1 MGRAGVTL
9 LDVEKAALQLQGC
22 GKNPSVDAIR
32 ELLGTGSKSTITQHL
47 RDWKSVQQEAQGKL
61 PNELLSLVTG
71 LWERLNAQADQR
83 VTKVENTHTEQAQ
96 ALKQTLFNAQK
107 ELEQLKK
114 QHHQTEEALAEFRTK
129 NEAIENNRLI
139 LQQELAQL
147 SERHNATLQQLDDHK
162 KENTRLHQL
171 ANNIQSNLEHYQNSM
186 QQIRTEQQL
195 ANEKQQAQFQQQIH
209 LLQQE
214 LVYARQQA
222 QHFETQSQQHKVQY
236 DDVQAAQSELKQQNQ
251 QYTHEIAF
259 LIEQKQ
265 IAEQKIQAYE
275 RELGE
280 KNTSIIGT
288 EKQLALLTEKARTL
302 EKSLREAEDKIE
314 ALRQEKLFLA
324 QEKAELQG
332 ILKQIHQPKNHK

>member
-9 LDVEKAALQLQGC
+9 LDVEKAALQLQGR

-71 LWERLNAQADQR
+71 LWERLNTQADQR
-83 VTKVENTHTEQAQ
+83 IAEIEIIHTEQAQ
-96 ALKQTLFNAQK
+96 AFKQTLVNTQK
-107 ELEQLKK
+107 ELEQLKR
-114 QHHQTEEALAEFRTK
+114 QHHQTEETLAESRAK
-129 NEAIENNRLI
+129 NETIEKHQLG

-147 SERHNATLQQLDDHK
+147 TERHNATLQQLDDHK

-186 QQIRTEQQL
+186 QQLRTEQQL
-195 ANEKQQAQFQQQIH
+195 ANEKQQAQFQQQIQ

-214 LVYARQQA
+214 LTYARQQA
-222 QHFETQSQQHKVQY
+222 QYFESQAQQFKTQHEALFT
-236 DDVQAAQSELKQQNQ
+236 AAAELKQQNQ
-251 QYTHEIAF
+251 QHVHEIA
-259 LIEQKQ
+259 LLTEQKQ
-265 IAEQKIQAYE
+265 IAEQKTQVYKK
-275 RELGE
+275 ELGE
-280 KNTSIIGT
+280 KNTSIIST
-288 EKQLALLTEKARTL
+288 EKQLALLTEKAKTL
-302 EKSLREAEDKIE
+302 EKSLRDAEDKVE
-314 ALRQEKLFLA
+314 TLRQEKLFLA

-332 ILKQIHQPKNHK
+332 ALKQLGQR

>member
-9 LDVEKAALQLQGC
+9 LDVEKAALQLQGR

-71 LWERLNAQADQR
+71 LWERLNTQADQR
-83 VTKVENTHTEQAQ
+83 IVEVENIHTEQVQ
-96 ALKQTLFNAQK
+96 ALKQTLFNTQK

-114 QHHQTEEALAEFRTK
+114 QHHQAEEILAESRAK
-129 NEAIENNRLI
+129 NEAIENNRRT
-139 LQQELAQL
+139 LQHELAQL
-147 SERHNATLQQLDDHK
+147 TERHAATLQQLDDHK

-186 QQIRTEQQL
+186 QQMRTEQQL
-195 ANEKQQAQFQQQIH
+195 ANEKQQAQFQQQIQ

-214 LVYARQQA
+214 LSYARQQV
-222 QHFETQSQQHKVQY
+222 QQFESESNRVKIQY
-236 DDVQAAQSELKQQNQ
+236 DDLQAMQTELKQKNQ
-251 QYTHEIAF
+251 QQAHELTV
-259 LIEQKQ
+259 LIEKKQ
-265 IAEQKIQAYE
+265 ASDQKIQRYE
-275 RELGE
+275 SDLTA
-280 KNTSIIGT
+280 KNALIIDL
-288 EKQLALLTEKARTL
+288 EKQGALLTEKSKTI
-302 EKSLREAEDKIE
+302 EKVLQEAEDKIE
-314 ALRQEKLFLA
+314 VLRQEKLFLV

-332 ILKQIHQPKNHK
+332 ALRQISKS

>member
-9 LDVEKAALQLQGC
+9 LDVEKAALQLQGR

-83 VTKVENTHTEQAQ
+83 IIEVEATHTEQAQ
-96 ALKQTLFNAQK
+96 ALKQTLFQTQK

-114 QHHQTEEALAEFRTK
+114 QSHHHEEALVEARAK
-129 NEAIENNRLI
+129 NETIENNRLM

-147 SERHNATLQQLDDHK
+147 TERHNATLQQLDDHK

-186 QQIRTEQQL
+186 QQMRTEQQL
-195 ANEKQQAQFQQQIH
+195 ANEKQQAQFQQQIQ

-214 LVYARQQA
+214 LIYARQQT
-222 QHFETQSQQHKVQY
+222 QQFESEFNRTKIQY
-236 DDVQAAQSELKQQNQ
+236 DELQVVQAELKQKNQ
-251 QYTHEIAF
+251 QQTHE
-259 LIEQKQ
+259 LVLLTEYRQTSV
-265 IAEQKIQAYE
+265 QKIQLYE
-275 RELGE
+275 KDLLE
-280 KNTSIIGT
+280 KNTVVIEL
-288 EKQLALLTEKARTL
+288 EKQVAVLMEKTKKL
-302 EKSLREAEDKIE
+302 EHDLQDAQDKVTV
-314 ALRQEKLFLA
+314 LRQEKLFLA

-332 ILKQIHQPKNHK
+332 ALKQLGRLKS